1 MGKVR
6 ENASSLVCTQK
17 LFSNQNASWHALV
30 HEDDPECS
38 EGLQEA
44 SCRSFWQIS
53 WDEDV
58 KKDVCVTSQFL
69 TNISHLSRLLFDTV
83 VDTLRLGVRNI
94 VALRGDPP
102 RGQELKSCHRNNH
115 HCVCFA
121 WFFSIEKSEVHGSP
135 WLCAGQEKWTATE
148 GGFSSALDLV
158 KFLIYNLPRHDLD
171 KPRFLWCVT
180 SKCSNAST
188 FIEAFFTKSR
198 CINKNFGDYFCVSV
212 AGYPEGS

>member
-6 ENASSLVCTQK
+6 ENASSLLCTHK

-83 VDTLRLGVRNI
+83 DTLRLGVRNI

-102 RGQELKSCHRNNH
+102 RGKVKSCHRKNH
-115 HCVCFA
+115 HCVCFV
-121 WFFSIEKSEVHGSP
+121 WFFFDWKIRKSTEVHGSP

-158 KFLIYNLPRHDLD
+158 KFLIYNLPRHDQG
-171 KPRFLWCVT
+171 
-180 SKCSNAST
+180 CSRYT
-188 FIEAFFTKSR
+188 
-198 CINKNFGDYFCVSV
+198 
-212 AGYPEGS
+212 